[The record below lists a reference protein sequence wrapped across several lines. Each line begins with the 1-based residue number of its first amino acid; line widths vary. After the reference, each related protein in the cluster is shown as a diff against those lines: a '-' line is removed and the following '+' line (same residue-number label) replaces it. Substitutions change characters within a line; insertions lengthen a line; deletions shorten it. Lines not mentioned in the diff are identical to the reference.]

1 MRLISTMVN
10 ESKFYERIEE
20 IKNCIVSKF
29 LVSKDLINA
38 CHVDCFDKSHSITTW
53 VEEIEGDAEGWNFI
67 LPNIMSD
74 GENGTVIPLTHGKT
88 ISWDGTKKFHCS
100 DLTNFFLSSKFFFFC
115 VFILINDMG
124 CYNIRNSYRCSMLKM
139 RSNPAIANIISY
151 FHSSHD

>member
-1 MRLISTMVN
+1 MREVTSKALAVCMELFKDEVNTMVN
-10 ESKFYERIEE
+10 ESKYYERIEE

-67 LPNIMSD
+67 LPNITSD

-88 ISWDGTKKFHCS
+88 ISWDGTKKFNCS
-100 DLTNFFLSSKFFFFC
+100 TVGDMTLNNNVYGFFFG
-115 VFILINDMG
+115 V
-124 CYNIRNSYRCSMLKM
+124 K
-139 RSNPAIANIISY
+139 
-151 FHSSHD
+151 